1 LNAVIGFAEVLT
13 NQYFGDLSPRQLD
26 YSRGVLQSSQQLLRL
41 IDDINDLATIE
52 AGYMVLETCR
62 LEVFDMLKTVLVLT
76 RGRAKSRGLEIELCC
91 PADIGAIAADERR
104 LKQALFNLISNA
116 IKFTP
121 PGGAIRLG
129 AERHESELLLTVA
142 DSGIGIPPSDQTRM
156 FDKFERGTPRSG
168 AGLGLSLVKSLID
181 LHGGTVTIDSAAG
194 QGTTVTCRLPTGL
207 QEFAG
212 MPPSTKIESRAAA

>member
-1 LNAVIGFAEVLT
+1 
-13 NQYFGDLSPRQLD
+13 
-26 YSRGVLQSSQQLLRL
+26 
-41 IDDINDLATIE
+41 
-52 AGYMVLETCR
+52 MVLETCR
-62 LEVFDMLKTVLVLT
+62 VEVFEILKTVLVLT

-91 PADIGAIAADERR
+91 PPDIGAIAADERR

-129 AERHESELLLTVA
+129 AERRESELLLSVA
-142 DSGIGIPPSDQTRM
+142 DSGIGIPPSDQARM
-156 FDKFERGTPRSG
+156 FEKFERGTPRSG

-207 QEFAG
+207 QKFAG